1 MVQKAFVAQRSAD
14 RNRRRLRRDHT
25 MRFPMRFPM
34 RLPMR
39 FPMRFPMH
47 IVALSQQR
55 KLRIRRI
62 PGGICVRV
70 ERRGQIT
77 CMTANG
83 MQVVLLDPRPT
94 SATEALTCSW
104 DGDVAV
110 VLSFACCMHER
121 WT

>member
-1 MVQKAFVAQRSAD
+1 
-14 RNRRRLRRDHT
+14 